1 MKKQIQLI
9 LSSVLLLGI
18 SCTDKASKT
27 DGVTEPTK
35 AVVTEVQTTPKSN
48 TTAVDSKVNAVAVAK
63 KQPVT
68 AIATGTTTLT
78 KIDELKTEELEKIVK
93 EIAEKS
99 KKFAAQHPTILM
111 TSSDKKIGIDDL
123 KKAIVEIM

>member
-63 KQPVT
+63 INPLLPLQL
-68 AIATGTTTLT
+68 GL
-78 KIDELKTEELEKIVK
+78 LR
-93 EIAEKS
+93 
-99 KKFAAQHPTILM
+99 
-111 TSSDKKIGIDDL
+111 
-123 KKAIVEIM
+123 